1 MFPVKYKQLLTDCFC
16 MNLTLNP
23 KDPLTDY
30 AKDTGPKAMTGGK
43 CDGPVKI
50 VEIPQ

>member
-30 AKDTGPKAMTGGK
+30 AKHTGPKAMTGGK